1 MTTTE
6 ASTAATA
13 IALGIGGLAKGWK
26 AFPDRLIPT
35 LVAVVGA
42 VVVPMLAGWT
52 AENFVAGMTAGLAA
66 TGANQFYRQAIPNR
80 TGNTETIKKP

>member
-35 LVAVVGA
+35 LVAGVGA
-42 VVVPMLAGWT
+42 VVVPLLSGWT
-52 AENFVAGMTAGLAA
+52 AQNFVAGLTAGLAA

>member
-6 ASTAATA
+6 AAAAATA

-35 LVAVVGA
+35 LATGVGA
-42 VVVPMLAGWT
+42 VTVPLLAGWT
-52 AENFVAGMTAGLAA
+52 AENFVAGITAGLAS
-66 TGANQFYRQAIPNR
+66 TGANQLYRQSIPNR
-80 TGNTETIKKP
+80 TGNTERIQKP

>member
-35 LVAVVGA
+35 LVAGVGA
-42 VVVPMLAGWT
+42 VVVPLLAGWT
-52 AENFVAGMTAGLAA
+52 AQNFVAGLTAGLAA
-66 TGANQFYRQAIPNR
+66 TGANQLYRQSIPTR
-80 TGNTETIKKP
+80 TGNTERISKP